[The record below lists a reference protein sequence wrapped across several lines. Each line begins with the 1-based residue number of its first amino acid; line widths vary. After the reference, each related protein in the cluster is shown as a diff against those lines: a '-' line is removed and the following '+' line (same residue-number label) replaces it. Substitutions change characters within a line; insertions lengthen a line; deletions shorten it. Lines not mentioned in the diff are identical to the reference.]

1 MCSGPILSG
10 ASMTLQALPVPSMPK
25 RFAAS
30 ASTWKLS
37 PGKGPVR
44 QRRLVPPKR
53 SDTEDAFSNDLGRLA
68 SATGGSTVTCDR
80 AHDQGA
86 SARGNFESDRCQSLR
101 NLSPFLTALSLRAS
115 DLQTA

>member
-1 MCSGPILSG
+1 
-10 ASMTLQALPVPSMPK
+10 MTLQALPVPSMPK

-80 AHDQGA
+80 AHDQAHQHEVISKVTGA
-86 SARGNFESDRCQSLR
+86 NPCGTCLPS
-101 NLSPFLTALSLRAS
+101 
-115 DLQTA
+115 